1 MRENKSDLTTTQAFL
16 CQHTEIYIYGPNR
29 HFYNKESSTFATYDS
44 VNSSLQVK
52 KGGSKYQEIATCN
65 HADIL
70 HFLCRGIINL
80 LIYFLIHYQDTAVE
94 G

>member
-1 MRENKSDLTTTQAFL
+1 MPAHRDHTFMVLTDISITKNHL
-16 CQHTEIYIYGPNR
+16 HLN
-29 HFYNKESSTFATYDS
+29 S